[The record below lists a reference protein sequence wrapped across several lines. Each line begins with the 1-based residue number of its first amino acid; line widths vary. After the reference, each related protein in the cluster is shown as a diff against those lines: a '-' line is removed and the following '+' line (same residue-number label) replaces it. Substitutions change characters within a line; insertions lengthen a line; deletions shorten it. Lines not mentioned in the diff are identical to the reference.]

1 MRSGTSRTRAGIART
16 PSAMVAKTFHMPR
29 FYQLSW
35 RPMTEAKDDDGPE
48 ANALGTSRAPI
59 SRDDRAPITL
69 RVEYKRINTFFAD
82 YTKNISRGGTFIR
95 TPRPLDI
102 GTEFMF
108 VLSLPESV
116 QVELK
121 GIVKWAISE
130 AEATDE
136 KPAGMGIQFV
146 FATDAERHA
155 VESVVEGMM
164 NEALGPILAGKLL
177 RGSGSGSGS
186 GSGPASGSN
195 GA

>member
-1 MRSGTSRTRAGIART
+1 
-16 PSAMVAKTFHMPR
+16 
-29 FYQLSW
+29 
-35 RPMTEAKDDDGPE
+35 MTEANHDGDRDRD
-48 ANALGTSRAPI
+48 ADADSRAPI

-116 QVELK
+116 QLELK
-121 GIVKWAISE
+121 GIVKWAVSE
-130 AEATDE
+130 TDATDD

-146 FATDAERHA
+146 FVTDAERQA

-164 NEALGPILAGKLL
+164 NEALGPILAAKLL
-177 RGSGSGSGS
+177 RGT
-186 GSGPASGSN
+186 GSGPASSN
-195 GA
+195 K

>member
-1 MRSGTSRTRAGIART
+1 
-16 PSAMVAKTFHMPR
+16 
-29 FYQLSW
+29 
-35 RPMTEAKDDDGPE
+35 MTEAKEDESPE
-48 ANALGTSRAPI
+48 AIALVASRAPLG
-59 SRDDRAPITL
+59 RDDRAPITL

-95 TPRPLDI
+95 TPRPLDV

-121 GIVKWAISE
+121 GVVKWAVSE
-130 AEATDE
+130 TDATEE

-146 FATDAERHA
+146 FTTDADRRA

-177 RGSGSGSGS
+177 RGSGSGPVSGS
-186 GSGPASGSN
+186 GGV
-195 GA
+195 